1 MASNLKGQCTVILA
15 LAFLKIEPG
24 HFPEGELMCR
34 PPALGREQG
43 HEKVWMGDS
52 GM

>member
-52 GM
+52 EM